1 MFSYSQ
7 SNRESEVKYVNMG
20 RNKMLSQSTHM
31 VLFQPGFCTQFPS

>member
-20 RNKMLSQSTHM
+20 RNKMLSQSTNM
-31 VLFQPGFCTQFPS
+31 VLFQPGLCTRFPS